1 MSAPWELDPAEKW
14 ARNFRRRV
22 SAITDNAQSD
32 DAADAYVAGVL
43 EKAQGDVTES
53 SIRDSAGYKSWLD
66 AIETF
71 SDEAIKRSTVV
82 AAGLAED
89 YDSASEGQFEEATE
103 VLGQK
108 FIDNWS
114 DHYS

>member
-32 DAADAYVAGVL
+32 EAAEGYVSGVL
-43 EKAQGDVTES
+43 EKAEGDVTES
-53 SIRDSAGYKSWLD
+53 SIRESAGYQAWED
-66 AIETF
+66 AVSNF

-103 VLGQK
+103 VLGEK
-108 FIDNWS
+108 FINNWS